1 MSNMNLVE
9 AFRQTLPAAQT
20 DADGKI
26 RRPPEIDASTLKRL
40 YFIRP
45 LIGPCTQT
53 TLSNLNI
60 IERAMP
66 GVDFYR
72 NGSGKA
78 PEDRWSDLLDMDLN
92 NAHVVMHDLFANMK
106 HYHGGDSP
114 FHFDCFRQ
122 MQFTTRALIS
132 FLIDAF
138 GQRSTPFE
146 RSLKLWDLAIVSLT
160 KAQAEHVD
168 DGAWCRDIDR
178 FEGAIFE
185 SFVANCRFLKSLE
198 YNATIP
204 RPVTVA
210 DLAPLQATATD
221 CKSAAESAD
230 RKADALLAVADE
242 TAATVKRIDRRTK
255 SDHRKRLFTIEQQER
270 CFHYWEIGKNKTAI
284 KSAAKGKVTK
294 GAVFAYFKKELT
306 SLGINSEKDFSKS
319 LTLRSKRI
327 SKEQSKK

>member
-1 MSNMNLVE
+1 MSDMNLVE

-45 LIGPCTQT
+45 LIDPCTQT
-53 TLSNLNI
+53 TLSNLDI

-114 FHFDCFRQ
+114 FHFDRFRQ

-132 FLIDAF
+132 FLIDTF
-138 GQRSTPFE
+138 GKRSTPFE

-160 KAQAEHVD
+160 KAQSEHVD
-168 DGAWCRDIDR
+168 DGVWC
-178 FEGAIFE
+178 
-185 SFVANCRFLKSLE
+185 
-198 YNATIP
+198 
-204 RPVTVA
+204 
-210 DLAPLQATATD
+210 
-221 CKSAAESAD
+221 
-230 RKADALLAVADE
+230 
-242 TAATVKRIDRRTK
+242 RTK

-270 CFHYWEIGKNKTAI
+270 CFHYWEIGKNKAAI

-294 GAVFAYFKKELT
+294 GAVFAYFKKELAAF
-306 SLGINSEKDFSKS
+306 GIKTAEDFDHA
-319 LTLRSKRI
+319 LTLRSKYI
-327 SKEQSKK
+327 SKVQGKHSPNKIMWQCLG